1 MVVKLKGLSDI
12 QRKMNRQ
19 LKRIGEG
26 SKQGLIDVALDLQGK
41 STERAPIDTGDL
53 RGSGY
58 MSTFETP
65 KEFTVEVGFNT
76 VYAVRQHE
84 ELNYNHPK
92 GGEAKYLE
100 RPLNENISQYVNHIR
115 KKVSV

>member
-41 STERAPIDTGDL
+41 STERAPDTWRPPSG
-53 RGSGY
+53 GY
-58 MSTFETP
+58 MSTAE
-65 KEFTVEVGFNT
+65 
-76 VYAVRQHE
+76 
-84 ELNYNHPK
+84 
-92 GGEAKYLE
+92 
-100 RPLNENISQYVNHIR
+100 S
-115 KKVSV
+115 KKF